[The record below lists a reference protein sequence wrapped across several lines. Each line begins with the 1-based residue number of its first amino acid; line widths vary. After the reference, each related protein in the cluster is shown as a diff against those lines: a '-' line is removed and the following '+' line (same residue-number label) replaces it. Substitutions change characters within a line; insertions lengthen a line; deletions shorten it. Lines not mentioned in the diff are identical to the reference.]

1 VLACFGVVFC
11 TVCAVGL
18 AVTGAPVAFTIV
30 FAVLGVTAV
39 IDIVVIVRR
48 KRRGEPG

>member
-1 VLACFGVVFC
+1 LFGLAICTAFAIWLYLIDAPTIFPVVLLVLAGV
-11 TVCAVGL
+11 AL
-18 AVTGAPVAFTIV
+18 
-30 FAVLGVTAV
+30 